1 MALITVYQSVLFYAG
16 LDPALPF
23 FATLKDSW
31 KLDKEDALFVDVIH
45 TNVGIFGKIEPTG
58 HIDFYVNDGT
68 YQPSCVD
75 HKSNILLFH
84 YLR

>member
-1 MALITVYQSVLFYAG
+1 M
-16 LDPALPF
+16 
-23 FATLKDSW
+23 KDSW

-75 HKSNILLFH
+75 HKSNTVFYYFITLDNLFFTIVQCVVGNKIM
-84 YLR
+84 RF